1 MIRNAG
7 CTAMTDNTQTP
18 PPQPQADKKKRLSS
32 ALRENLK
39 RRKAAPRP
47 KKETNDQK

>member
-1 MIRNAG
+1 MSEQKKSPAQNVPV
-7 CTAMTDNTQTP
+7 Q
-18 PPQPQADKKKRLSS
+18 DKKKRLSS

-47 KKETNDQK
+47 KKTEDIENK

>member
-1 MIRNAG
+1 MNEQKTSRSAPEPE
-7 CTAMTDNTQTP
+7 Q
-18 PPQPQADKKKRLSS
+18 DKKKRLSS

-47 KKETNDQK
+47 KKADEAKN